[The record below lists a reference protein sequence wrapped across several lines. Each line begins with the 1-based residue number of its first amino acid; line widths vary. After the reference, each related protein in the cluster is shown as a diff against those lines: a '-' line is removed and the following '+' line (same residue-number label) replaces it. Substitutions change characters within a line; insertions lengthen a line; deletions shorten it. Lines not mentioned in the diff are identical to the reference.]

1 VKWIRTNKE
10 LFGMIL
16 AIALAALIPLYGILF
31 PPLADLPQQ
40 ILVNKLFWE
49 KVAGVSHV
57 DLEISW
63 FLGYRLISLVIL
75 AVIEALRLCGASL
88 VHLPNAIVL
97 TLICLHTAIV
107 VTVLHSGLK
116 DRSQRSLVLAACFSV
131 PAVVSMYSASWFVGF
146 IGFTLGL
153 TLLVPTIFITERFLR
168 AGKPTEGVLLSVVLM
183 AIYSAHPFVLA
194 FWVLWCFSRVIASI
208 AIGSF
213 LLDWKKLF
221 LLGVIFL
228 PVFLYHMVAAKGF
241 ELASSG
247 GQSIWNNSPFVSFTD
262 WYQIRFLGI
271 LNGDYLKA
279 DETADSRV
287 FAFFSIGMIL
297 VSVALAYY
305 SGKDQL
311 KKAALSSIVFTFI
324 GSWINEKFIPV
335 PQGHWLAY
343 DFRFSS
349 AAYIV
354 CLAVSGMVMI
364 RSLPLSTDKQWYK
377 NGFIILA
384 ILSVLVSLEHLM
396 DVRRAYARFDTP
408 AREYVARTFDNERPA
423 DNSLPRSRWYLEPS
437 FLRRYICLKQPD
449 CNPSGTLFRNLGG
462 DIYPVKLRSMNRVS
476 SFDEG
481 AVNAEMEPVSPVKGG
496 EGYGAGQFSKPRG
509 IAVDSAGNFYVAD
522 SGNSRVQK
530 FGSDGKF
537 ISAFGR
543 MGDQVFLKDPSGLS
557 IDAAGNTYVVDAAN
571 HKLVRFAPDGNL
583 DKEWRGSQPGFSGP
597 RDVEIGPNGQLYII
611 DQGQARVV
619 RFDPASE
626 EFSSFG
632 GPGSGDGQFNQP
644 TGIGIGGGFVFVA
657 DLGNNRI
664 QVFDLS
670 GKFVR
675 QLEVPPWERYV
686 WNYADVAYNERTK
699 RLYVTNGWKKEVL
712 VLDLSGNILDSLKP
726 PLLDELN
733 NASSLVLSND
743 RLYVL
748 NTGSDAFDAGE
759 PKVNVFELSDAN
771 P

>member
-1 VKWIRTNKE
+1 
-10 LFGMIL
+10 MIL

-40 ILVNKLFWE
+40 ILVNKLLWE
-49 KVAGVSHV
+49 KLAGVSHV

-63 FLGYRLISLVIL
+63 FLGYRLISFVIL
-75 AVIEALRLCGASL
+75 AIIAAFKLCGASL
-88 VHLPNAIVL
+88 LYLPTAIVV

-107 VTVLHSGLK
+107 VTILFLGSK

-153 TLLVPTIFITERFLR
+153 TLLVPTIFLTERFLR
-168 AGKPTEGVLLSVVLM
+168 AGKPAEGVLLSVALM

-208 AIGSF
+208 ATDSF
-213 LLDWKKLF
+213 LLEWKKLF
-221 LLGVIFL
+221 LLAVIFV
-228 PVFLYHMVAAKGF
+228 PIFLYHLLAAKGF
-241 ELASSG
+241 EPASSG
-247 GQSIWNNSPFVSFTD
+247 GQSIWNNSLFVSFDD

-279 DETADSRV
+279 DETAEPRV

-297 VSVALAYY
+297 VSAALAYY

-311 KKAALSSIVFTFI
+311 KKAALSSIVFIFI

-354 CLAVSGMVMI
+354 CLAVAGIVFI
-364 RSLPLSTDKQWYK
+364 RSLPLPTDKQWYK
-377 NGFIILA
+377 NGFVILA
-384 ILSVLVSLEHLM
+384 ILAVFASVEHLL
-396 DVRRAYARFDTP
+396 DIRRAYARFDGP
-408 AREYVARTFDNERPA
+408 AREYVARTFDSEKPA

-476 SFDEG
+476 SFDVG
-481 AVNAEMEPVSPVKGG
+481 AVNSEMEPISPFKGG
-496 EGYGAGQFSKPRG
+496 EGYAAGQFSKPRG
-509 IAVDSAGNFYVAD
+509 IAVDGEGNFYIAD
-522 SGNSRVQK
+522 TGNSRVQK

-537 ISAFGR
+537 VSAFGR
-543 MGDQVFLKDPSGLS
+543 TGDQVLLKDPSGIS
-557 IDAAGNTYVVDAAN
+557 VDAAGNSYVVDAAN
-571 HKLVRFAPDGNL
+571 HNLVKFGPDGSFV
-583 DKEWRGSQPGFSGP
+583 KEWRGPQPGFFGP
-597 RDVEIGPNGQLYII
+597 RDIAIDPNGQLYIV

-626 EFSSFG
+626 EFTSFG
-632 GPGSGDGQFNQP
+632 GPGAGDGQFNQP

-664 QVFDLS
+664 QVFDLN
-670 GKFVR
+670 GKFIR
-675 QLEVPPWERYV
+675 QFEVPPWERYV

-748 NTGSDAFDAGE
+748 NTGSDAFDVGE